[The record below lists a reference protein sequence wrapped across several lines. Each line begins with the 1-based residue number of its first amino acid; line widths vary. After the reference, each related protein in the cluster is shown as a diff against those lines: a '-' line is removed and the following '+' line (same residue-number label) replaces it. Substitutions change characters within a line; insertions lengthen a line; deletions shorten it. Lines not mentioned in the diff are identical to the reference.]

1 MRAKHVLANLQS
13 WSEDINGPYKPSKEE
28 FDVIFKAVFIVS
40 ALEDAIIEEMDD
52 RMSNLRPLGGDSEAF
67 RYIYVQT
74 IEDWLERLK
83 SAKSGS

>member
-1 MRAKHVLANLQS
+1 M
-13 WSEDINGPYKPSKEE
+13 
-28 FDVIFKAVFIVS
+28 IFKAVFIVS

>member
-13 WSEDINGPYKPSKEE
+13 WSSDINGPYKPSDEE
-28 FDVIFKAVFIVS
+28 FEVIFKAIFIVS

-67 RYIYVQT
+67 RDIYVQT

-83 SAKSGS
+83 TAKFEA

>member
-40 ALEDAIIEEMDD
+40 ALEDAVLEEMSEQ
-52 RMSNLRPLGGDSEAF
+52 MAHLRALGGDSEAI
-67 RYIYVQT
+67 RALYVGT
-74 IEDWLERLK
+74 VEEWLDRLK